1 MLSGDDSYLTNHKL
15 NTESVVFEVG
25 GYTWVFSDVILQKYD
40 CYMYIFEPV
49 REYYD
54 ILKNKYRNNDKIKI
68 FNFGLSNKNEEIS
81 IGKSHDWSSVFKKS
95 WQHEMVQLVDFDTFV
110 SQEDIGDKKF
120 DLISI
125 NIEGGEYDLLERIL
139 QTSPHMM
146 QSIQVQFHDFVPNAG
161 EKRDRILLLL
171 EKNGYKKGYSFPFVW
186 EFFTQK

>member
-1 MLSGDDSYLTNHKL
+1 
-15 NTESVVFEVG
+15 
-25 GYTWVFSDVILQKYD
+25 
-40 CYMYIFEPV
+40 
-49 REYYD
+49 
-54 ILKNKYRNNDKIKI
+54 
-68 FNFGLSNKNEEIS
+68 
-81 IGKSHDWSSVFKKS
+81 
-95 WQHEMVQLVDFDTFV
+95 MVQLVDFDTFV